1 MNILVVEDERKVAA
15 LLRTGLEDEGHSVGV
30 AHTGPEG
37 LALAKTA
44 AWDTILLDVMLPGF
58 DGFELLRQM
67 RKAGLRAP
75 VLMLTARDS
84 TTDVVT
90 GLNAGADDYLKKPF
104 SFQELLA
111 RLVALARRGPATH
124 SVELTVGDLRLDT
137 GTHEVFRSGKPIQL
151 TRKEY
156 QLLEFLMR
164 ANGRVVS
171 RSSIIQAVWGNS
183 SEASDNTVEA
193 IIKLLR
199 KKIEDDHSRK
209 LIQTVRGFGYRLVKS
224 R

>member
-1 MNILVVEDERKVAA
+1 MNILVVEDERKVAD
-15 LLRTGLEDEGHSVGV
+15 LLRAGLEDEGHSVGV
-30 AHTGPEG
+30 AYTAPEG
-37 LALAKTA
+37 LALAKTS

-58 DGFELLRQM
+58 DGFELVRQM

-90 GLNAGADDYLKKPF
+90 GLKAGADDYLKKPF
-104 SFQELLA
+104 SFEELLA
-111 RLVALARRGPATH
+111 RLLALARRGPAVH
-124 SVELTVGDLRLDT
+124 LVELTVEDLRLNT
-137 GTHEVFRSGKPIQL
+137 GTHEVFRADKPIQL
-151 TRKEY
+151 TKKEY

-164 ANGRVVS
+164 AKGRVVS
-171 RSSIIQAVWGNS
+171 RTSIIEGVWGHS

-199 KKIEDDHSRK
+199 KKIDEGHAKK
-209 LIQTVRGFGYRLVKS
+209 LIQTVRGFGYRLGKL

>member
-1 MNILVVEDERKVAA
+1 LNILVVEDERKVAA

-30 AHTGPEG
+30 AYTGPEG

-58 DGFELLRQM
+58 DGFELVRQM

-111 RLVALARRGPATH
+111 RLVALGRRGPATH
-124 SVELTVGDLRLDT
+124 LVELKVGDLRLDT
-137 GTHEVFRSGKPIQL
+137 GTHEVFRSDKPIQL
-151 TRKEY
+151 SKKEY

-171 RSSIIQAVWGNS
+171 RNSIIQAVWGNS

-199 KKIEDDHSRK
+199 KKIEEDHSRK
-209 LIQTVRGFGYRLVKS
+209 LIQTVRGFGYRLVKP

>member
-1 MNILVVEDERKVAA
+1 MNILVVEDERKVAD
-15 LLRTGLEDEGHSVGV
+15 LLRAGLEDEGHSVGV
-30 AHTGPEG
+30 AYTAPEG
-37 LALAKTA
+37 LALAKTS

-58 DGFELLRQM
+58 DGFELVRQM

-90 GLNAGADDYLKKPF
+90 GLKAGADDYLKKPF
-104 SFQELLA
+104 SFEERLA
-111 RLVALARRGPATH
+111 RLLALARRGPAVH
-124 SVELTVGDLRLDT
+124 LVELTVEDLRLNT
-137 GTHEVFRSGKPIQL
+137 GTHEVFRADKPIQL
-151 TRKEY
+151 TKKEY

-164 ANGRVVS
+164 AKGRVVS
-171 RSSIIQAVWGNS
+171 RTSIIEGVWGHS

-199 KKIEDDHSRK
+199 KKIDEGHAKK
-209 LIQTVRGFGYRLVKS
+209 LIQTVRGFGYRLGKL